1 MVSATAQLPRKVTR
15 PSRAPRPASLGPQ
28 PSSEV
33 RAIEWVVS
41 LLFWTQLLIAAVLY
55 ASVALAPKVNT
66 LLDLSADSQSL
77 KSQLVDLEHQVTDM
91 KKVTEAL
98 EHDPRVLEELA
109 RLNLDVTRPGEESIP
124 VGSELMLQNEM
135 TRARTLPQEFERA
148 WYVSVI
154 ETFARN
160 QRLRNALLF
169 AAAVLVLISFTF
181 FHASQASQFRSGV
194 ESVRDGA
201 SWLTDRYRR
210 IDREH

>member
-28 PSSEV
+28 PPSEV

-41 LLFWTQLLIAAVLY
+41 LLFWAQLLVAAVLY
-55 ASVALAPKVNT
+55 ASVALAPKVTT

-77 KSQLVDLEHQVTDM
+77 NSQLVALERQVTDM

-124 VGSELMLQNEM
+124 VGPDLMLQNEM
-135 TRARTLPQEFERA
+135 TRARSYQPEVVQPWYATL
-148 WYVSVI
+148 I
-154 ETFARN
+154 EAFAKN
-160 QRLRNALLF
+160 QRLRHTLLF
-169 AAAVLVLISFTF
+169 VSAALVLVSFTF
-181 FHASQASQFRSGV
+181 FHASQVPQFSSGLKN
-194 ESVRDGA
+194 VRDGA
-201 SWLTDRYRR
+201 TRLSTRYRR
-210 IDREH
+210 IDSRH

>member
-1 MVSATAQLPRKVTR
+1 MVSATAQLPRKVTS
-15 PSRAPRPASLGPQ
+15 PSRAPRPSSLGPQ

-55 ASVALAPKVNT
+55 GAVALAPKVNT

-77 KSQLVDLEHQVTDM
+77 NSQLVDLEKQVTDM

-135 TRARTLPQEFERA
+135 TRARTLPHEFERP
-148 WYVSVI
+148 WYVSVVHA
-154 ETFARN
+154 FATN
-160 QRLRNALLF
+160 HALRNSLLF

-181 FHASQASQFRSGV
+181 FHASQAAQFSTGLK
-194 ESVRDGA
+194 SVREGA
-201 SWLTDRYRR
+201 SWMSSRYRR
-210 IDREH
+210 IDRGH